1 MTMSILHRLTGVAL
15 YVGTV
20 ILVWWLL
27 AAASGPSG
35 YATFQNFIA
44 SWFGRLVMFGYTW
57 ALFHHLMSGIRHFV
71 WDLGYG
77 FGKNE
82 REWLTGAAL
91 AAGIALTILVWAIAF
106 ATGGLR

>member
-1 MTMSILHRLTGVAL
+1 MAMSILHRVTGVAL
-15 YVGTV
+15 YFGTLL
-20 ILVWWLL
+20 LVWWLL
-27 AAASGPSG
+27 AAAAGPSG
-35 YATFQNFIA
+35 YATFQGFIS

-57 ALFHHLMSGIRHFV
+57 ALFHHLMSGIRHFI

-91 AAGIALTILVWAIAF
+91 IGGIVLTVLVWAIAF